1 MEDLTSIIES
11 ILFVSA
17 KPQSTADLA
26 RLLRSEEQE
35 VLAALDALAK
45 NKKDNGVVLL
55 EAGGQWQ
62 LATNSKNSA
71 AVRAFLNAEL
81 REKLTDATIETLAI
95 VAYRQ
100 PISRTEIETI
110 RGVNSQYSIRNL
122 LIRGLIQKISNP
134 LDNRQILYE
143 TSIEFLSHMG
153 LSNNGE
159 LPDFESILQGLQL
172 PTLSPE
178 KSDGSDSVGKGSENE
193 ILENGP
199 Q

>member
-35 VLAALDALAK
+35 VLVALQALAK
-45 NKKDNGVVLL
+45 NRQNNGVILL

-62 LATNSKNSA
+62 FATNPKNSA

-95 VAYRQ
+95 IAYRQ

-122 LIRGLIQKISNP
+122 LIRGLIQKIPNP

-153 LSNNGE
+153 LASNSE

-172 PTLSPE
+172 PTLSAE
-178 KSDGSDSVGKGSENE
+178 KSPESESVENGSENE
-193 ILENGP
+193 VLESGS